1 MALEIQVYAS
11 IIKDLLYS
19 LALLGLFWILH
30 FPTYWLWFLH
40 AATWVAALCYY
51 ISNDRDF
58 WFSTAAVCLTVSVAA
73 VDFFILINTVCY
85 LNGVQCCL
93 NGQKVS
99 PFTISFQVCGANN
112 RYDNA
117 VLLWIAIAT
126 IALGILTSIA
136 RAMNMYNSRK
146 ASSIETMLFGL
157 YCGAKIYMLRW
168 YGISYTTFFW
178 FQSILTMAA
187 NLVALLISFKF
198 RLVSTLIFAAIILVD
213 MLVVLGATH
222 SINFFQEAANT
233 ATHTTIRRHL
243 LETVNDAVAVVT
255 LPDIPVRAALSN
267 AAGILAALAP
277 LATPNEAQ
285 AALATSAG
293 MMESFVTSIRQTCET
308 AKQQTDGAFV
318 CDDSVAQANAAYQLV
333 QMNANS
339 CCDVNTN
346 YIQTVSTVQNQLQ
359 TLDASFDNTWAL
371 EHSRL
376 DQAVASKSVVNA
388 AGTAVEQSS
397 GSTYTPGSIPSS
409 TNDWKAF
416 GQFLQKNIG
425 NFFKNLFKGIWNKL
439 FGKNVKQIQTP
450 WITKTGKKVPLS
462 IYWVWISTHI
472 ATVGLTVFELFGT
485 LTRSHKVPGP
495 FGAGKTMKG
504 DEDGAGEG
512 LFKNIQFASGQ
523 ARRRKNTGAHES
535 IDI

>member
-51 ISNDRDF
+51 ISNDKDF
-58 WFSTAAVCLTVSVAA
+58 WFSTAAVCLTVGVAA
-73 VDFFILINTVCY
+73 VDSFILINTVCY
-85 LNGVQCCL
+85 LNGANCCL
-93 NGQKVS
+93 DGQKVS
-99 PFTISFQVCGANN
+99 PFTISFQVCGKNN

-126 IALGILTSIA
+126 IALGIVTSIA

-157 YCGAKIYMLRW
+157 YCGTKIYMLRW

-233 ATHTTIRRHL
+233 ATHATIGRHL
-243 LETVNDAVAVVT
+243 LENVDDAVVT
-255 LPDIPVRAALSN
+255 LPAIPVRAALSN

-277 LATPNEAQ
+277 LATPNEANV
-285 AALATSAG
+285 ALTTSAG
-293 MMESFVTSIRQTCET
+293 MMESFLTSIRQICET

-333 QMNANS
+333 QMNADS
-339 CCDVNTN
+339 CCDVNTA
-346 YIQTVSTVQNQLQ
+346 YMQTVSTVQNQLQ
-359 TLDASFDNTWAL
+359 TLDANFDSTWAL
-371 EHSRL
+371 EQSRL
-376 DQAVASKSVVNA
+376 DQSVASRSVNA
-388 AGTAVEQSS
+388 AGTVAEQSS
-397 GSTYTPGSIPSS
+397 YTPGSIPSS

-416 GQFLQKNIG
+416 GQFLQKKISD
-425 NFFKNLFKGIWNKL
+425 FFKKIWKNLVR
-439 FGKNVKQIQTP
+439 KNIKEVQTP
-450 WITKTGKKVPLS
+450 WITKTGKKVPNS
-462 IYWVWISTHI
+462 IYWVWISAHI
-472 ATVGLTVFELFGT
+472 GTVGVTVFELFGS

-495 FGAGKTMKG
+495 FGAGKVMKG
-504 DEDGAGEG
+504 DEDGSAGEG

-523 ARRRKNTGAHES
+523 ARRRKHAGAHES